1 MRLFLAAAFLA
12 LHLSTPGLAAVETID
27 RGPVAG
33 SAEGRVW
40 SRVVDQVGN
49 TQGQAELWHIGQPPT
64 GASLRLDV
72 DAPLAGQMD
81 IRIPWMTGDGGIVE
95 LSVSYDG
102 YRTPTGFSC
111 TLDAV
116 RRPDLNPD
124 PVVILYPRVVTMDQT
139 YRISVTWSGG
149 EAADDV
155 VAEPER
161 WNYAEKGQL
170 RWTLELHRSGDAL
183 TLVFIG
189 ADGQENSRLVATESD
204 GTIRARSGQQ
214 EVTIRRGD
222 GYLDYL
228 SANVDGSDPFT
239 ARLGQ

>member
-1 MRLFLAAAFLA
+1 
-12 LHLSTPGLAAVETID
+12 
-27 RGPVAG
+27 
-33 SAEGRVW
+33 
-40 SRVVDQVGN
+40 
-49 TQGQAELWHIGQPPT
+49 
-64 GASLRLDV
+64 
-72 DAPLAGQMD
+72 
-81 IRIPWMTGDGGIVE
+81 MTAIA
-95 LSVSYDG
+95 
-102 YRTPTGFSC
+102 PTGFSY

-139 YRISVTWSGG
+139 YRISVIWSGG

-204 GTIRARSGQQ
+204 GTIRARARGS
-214 EVTIRRGD
+214 RR
-222 GYLDYL
+222 
-228 SANVDGSDPFT
+228 
-239 ARLGQ
+239 